1 MAFFYRACAVPCP
14 GARQPQSW
22 SVVDKMG
29 NEEDK
34 ELAVAE
40 GIAETGL
47 EEDDSMKNRYLTFR
61 VGNEDYGIEILYV
74 TEIVGMQKVTEVPDM
89 PDFVKGVI
97 NLRGQVIPVID
108 VRTRFQLESR
118 QYDDRTCAIV
128 VNIDATVIGLIV
140 DSVDEVLNIPDQEI
154 SPPPTINESWSCRF
168 ITGMGKVDGKVKILL
183 EVGKLLFD
191 EDAGIMTQA

>member
-1 MAFFYRACAVPCP
+1 
-14 GARQPQSW
+14 
-22 SVVDKMG
+22 MG